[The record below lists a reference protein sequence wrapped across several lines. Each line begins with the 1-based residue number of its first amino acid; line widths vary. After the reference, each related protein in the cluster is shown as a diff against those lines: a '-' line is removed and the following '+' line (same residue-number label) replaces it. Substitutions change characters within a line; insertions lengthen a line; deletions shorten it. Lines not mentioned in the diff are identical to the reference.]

1 MLLDKVCERTSKY
14 LGEVNKAERKVL
26 GQFFTSIETAKYMAS
41 FCQYQ
46 SDTARILDPGA
57 GSGILSVAI
66 IERLIQRGLCKSI
79 SLVCYENDKRIITLL
94 RKNLNDAKKY
104 CEKNQVFFSYKIL
117 VVNFI
122 TSNKGKNGGD
132 FDIVICN
139 PPYKKISRK
148 SEEAI
153 AMEEI
158 IHGQPNLYFLFM
170 AMALSL
176 LRLGGEYIFIVPR
189 SWTSGLYF
197 FAFRKRFFAN
207 IDISSIHLFVSRDK
221 VFKRENVLQETMIL
235 YGIRDN
241 SFQRELILIS
251 TSDGSADFDQTEHL
265 YAKKEACFQ
274 PCNGRY
280 LFLPSN
286 DGELKTL
293 KYINSFQASVE
304 ERGYKFKTGRVVD
317 FRNKEFLH
325 ETNIPHT
332 CPLIWPV
339 NFQNGEIKHPIENA
353 EKQYISIDC
362 KSVLMVDQDYL
373 LVKRFTSK
381 EEKRRLQPAIY
392 KTKSRKVG
400 QFISTENHLNYLTK
414 KHGEITDCELHGF
427 FVLLSSTLWDQ
438 YYRILNGSTQVN
450 AAELNSMPI
459 PPIKDICEMGHM
471 ALTRRALTTSECDSI
486 LEDYYEGR

>member
-1 MLLDKVCERTSKY
+1 
-14 LGEVNKAERKVL
+14 
-26 GQFFTSIETAKYMAS
+26 MAS

-46 SDTARILDPGA
+46 VDAARILDPGA
-57 GSGILSVAI
+57 GSGILSIAI
-66 IERLIQRGLCKSI
+66 IESLIQRGLCKSI
-79 SLVCYENDKRIITLL
+79 SLVCYENDKRIVKLL
-94 RKNLNDAKKY
+94 RKNLNDAKKF
-104 CEKNQVFFSYKIL
+104 CEKNQVLLTYEIRIL
-117 VVNFI
+117 NFI
-122 TSNKGKNGGD
+122 TSNAEGNRRHGNEGI

-139 PPYKKISRK
+139 RRYKIIWRI
-148 SEEAI
+148 SEEAM

-158 IHGQPNLYFLFM
+158 IHGQRNLYFLFM
-170 AMALSL
+170 AMALNL

-197 FAFRKRFFAN
+197 VAFRKRFFAN
-207 IDISSIHLFVSRDK
+207 IDINSIHLFLSRDK
-221 VFKRENVLQETMIL
+221 VFKKQNVLQETMIL
-235 YGIRDN
+235 YGIREN
-241 SFQRELILIS
+241 SFQREVIHIS

-265 YAKKEACFQ
+265 YAKKDACFQ

-286 DGELKTL
+286 DAELKTL
-293 KYINSFQASVE
+293 KYINLFQASVE
-304 ERGYKFKTGRVVD
+304 ERGYKFRTGRVVD
-317 FRNKEFLH
+317 FRNKEYLH
-325 ETNIPHT
+325 DTNIPHT

-339 NFQNGEIKHPIENA
+339 NFLNGEIKHPIENA

-362 KSVLMVDQDYL
+362 KSVLMVDQNYL

-392 KTKSRKVG
+392 KTNRKKAG
-400 QFISTENHLNYLTK
+400 RFISTENHLNYLTK
-414 KHGEITDCELHGF
+414 KQGEITDCELYGF

-459 PPIKDICEMGHM
+459 PPIKDICELGQM
-471 ALTRRALTTSECDSI
+471 AIKRRALTTSECDSI
-486 LEDYYEGR
+486 LEDFYESR